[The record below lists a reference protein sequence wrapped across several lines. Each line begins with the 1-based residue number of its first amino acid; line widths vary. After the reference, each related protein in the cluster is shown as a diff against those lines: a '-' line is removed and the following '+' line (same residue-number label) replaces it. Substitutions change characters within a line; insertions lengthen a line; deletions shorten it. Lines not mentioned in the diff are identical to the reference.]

1 VRIEK
6 LVVVGVGLI
15 GASCALAVR
24 QASAVGEIVG
34 VGRSRSNLDRAL
46 ARGIVDRAI
55 MLGDDWM
62 GEVRSADFVLIAIP
76 VAQYR
81 ETFAALA
88 PVLPHNAVLADA
100 GSTKQDVVLAAR
112 ETLADRL
119 PQFVPGH
126 PIAGSERSGADAGS
140 TKQDVVLAARETL
153 ADRLP
158 QFVPGHPI
166 AGSERSG
173 AEAGDASL
181 FVGRQV
187 ILTPLPETSA
197 SAVARVEEFWTTCG
211 ARVERLD
218 PARHDRVLAAVSHLP
233 HLLAFALVD
242 ELASRKD
249 SAEYFSNAGSGFRD
263 FTRIAGSSPEMWRD
277 VALANRDALLTE
289 LTAYRS
295 ALDKLML
302 SIEHGDRAALD
313 TMLDRAAQ
321 ARREWGATA
330 AGFGSSADA

>member
-1 VRIEK
+1 MRIEK
-6 LVVVGVGLI
+6 LVVIGVGLI
-15 GASCALAVR
+15 GASCALALR
-24 QASAVGEIVG
+24 RAGAVGKVVG

-46 ARGIVDRAI
+46 SRGIIDRAI
-55 MLGDDWM
+55 MLGDDWAR
-62 GEVRSADFVLIAIP
+62 EVRDADFVLIAIP

-81 ETFAALA
+81 ETFAVLA
-88 PVLPHNAVLADA
+88 PALRRDAVVTDA

-112 ETLADRL
+112 ELLGDHL
-119 PQFVPGH
+119 PRFVPGH
-126 PIAGSERSGADAGS
+126 PVAGSD
-140 TKQDVVLAARETL
+140 
-153 ADRLP
+153 
-158 QFVPGHPI
+158 
-166 AGSERSG
+166 RSG

-187 ILTPLPETSA
+187 ILTPTPETSA
-197 SAVARVEEFWTTCG
+197 DALVRVGEFWTACG

-233 HLLAFALVD
+233 HLLAFTLVA
-242 ELASRKD
+242 ELAARAD

-289 LTAYRS
+289 LSAYRS
-295 ALDKLML
+295 ALDALML

-313 TMLDRAAQ
+313 TMLGRAAQ
-321 ARREWGATA
+321 ARRGWGETA
-330 AGFGSSADA
+330 AGVGSSATA

>member
-46 ARGIVDRAI
+46 ARGIVERAI

-88 PVLPHNAVLADA
+88 PVLPHNAVL
-100 GSTKQDVVLAAR
+100 
-112 ETLADRL
+112 
-119 PQFVPGH
+119 
-126 PIAGSERSGADAGS
+126 ADAGS

-289 LTAYRS
+289 LAAYRS

>member
-6 LVVVGVGLI
+6 LIVIGVGLI

-24 QASAVGEIVG
+24 RACAVGDIVG

-46 ARGIVDRAI
+46 ARGVVDRAV
-55 MLGDDWM
+55 MLGDDWTR
-62 GEVRSADFVLIAIP
+62 EVGSADFVLIAIP

-81 ETFAALA
+81 ETFAMLAPALA
-88 PVLPHNAVLADA
+88 DHTVVTDA
-100 GSTKQDVVLAAR
+100 GSTKQDVVRAAR
-112 ETLADRL
+112 ETLNDHL

-126 PIAGSERSGADAGS
+126 PIAGSERSGADAG
-140 TKQDVVLAARETL
+140 
-153 ADRLP
+153 
-158 QFVPGHPI
+158 
-166 AGSERSG
+166 
-173 AEAGDASL
+173 DASL
-181 FVGRQV
+181 YVGRQV

-197 SAVARVEEFWTTCG
+197 QAVKRVEEFWTTCG

-233 HLLAFALVD
+233 HLLAFALVA

-289 LTAYRS
+289 LGAYRS
-295 ALDKLML
+295 ALDALML
-302 SIEHGDRAALD
+302 SIEHGDCASLD
-313 TMLDRAAQ
+313 TMLGRAAQ
-321 ARREWGATA
+321 ARRAWGETPGAGPGGA
-330 AGFGSSADA
+330 A